1 MNIIISFLL
10 FFLLTFQAH
19 ANTIYNLIKIPNL
32 EIYET
37 NTSNKLRYLYA
48 KQPFTIGIDNNINC
62 YNSEKK
68 VLNKK
73 YKIIKKNLDKYDQ
86 KFLKKINLKYI
97 VLCEDLSIS
106 KINTAGI
113 PDNVMKTLILDVK
126 FNERYFERVIHHEI
140 FHIINDSYKELFN
153 EKLWSNFN
161 IKEFKYAECSTCTDK
176 LGLDTYKKTDGFFT
190 EYSRSTASEDMAEVF
205 SHLMIKSNL
214 NDIDPILEK
223 KIKFIKLNLLK
234 IDQNFSLWLKRSKHL
249 NRKR

>member
-10 FFLLTFQAH
+10 FFLLTFQVH

-37 NTSNKLRYLYA
+37 NTPNKLRYLYA
-48 KQPFTIGIDNNINC
+48 KEPFTIGVDNNINC

-68 VLNKK
+68 VLDKK

-214 NDIDPILEK
+214 NDIDPILKK
-223 KIKFIKLNLLK
+223 KIQFIRLNLLK
-234 IDQNFSLWLKRSKHL
+234 IDQSFPL
-249 NRKR
+249 

>member
-10 FFLLTFQAH
+10 FFLLTFQVH

-37 NTSNKLRYLYA
+37 NTPNKLRYLYA
-48 KQPFTIGIDNNINC
+48 KQPFTIGVDNNINC

-68 VLNKK
+68 ILDKK

-113 PDNVMKTLILDVK
+113 PDNVMKTLILDIK
-126 FNERYFERVIHHEI
+126 FNEKYFERVIHHEV

-161 IKEFKYAECSTCTDK
+161 IKVFKYAECSTCTDK

-205 SHLMIKSNL
+205 SHLMIGSDLINNDAIL
-214 NDIDPILEK
+214 NK
-223 KIKFIKLNLLK
+223 KIQFIKTNLLK
-234 IDQNFSLWLKRSKHL
+234 IDQSFYL
-249 NRKR
+249 